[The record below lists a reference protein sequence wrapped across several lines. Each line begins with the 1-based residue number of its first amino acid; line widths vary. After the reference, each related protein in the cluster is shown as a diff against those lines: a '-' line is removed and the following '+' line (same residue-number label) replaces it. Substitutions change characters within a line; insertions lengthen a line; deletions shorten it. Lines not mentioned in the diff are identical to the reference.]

1 MKNKEFNKKI
11 FYIKKILLEW
21 LLIGVIGIIIYF
33 IIKDSI
39 NHNINFTIVLPI
51 IVVLILYKSKLR
63 YDSFMEYSDSMD
75 LIRKKS
81 SDKIDLNRVL
91 LNSKQAID
99 IQTQKLKSLKLFSPI
114 PIIIFSIEYFT
125 KIISINF
132 NNLFSKITN
141 LNLSFNT
148 NEWLAIGLF
157 IATIYYIHLYIIISE
172 RRKNSILIYYESKIK
187 LDELSFKQKSI

>member
-1 MKNKEFNKKI
+1 MFLG
-11 FYIKKILLEW
+11 F
-21 LLIGVIGIIIYF
+21 IGIIIYF

-39 NHNINFTIVLPI
+39 NHNVNFTIVLPVI
-51 IVVLILYKSKLR
+51 IVLMIYKSKLR
-63 YDSFMEYSDSMD
+63 YDSFIEYSDSMD
-75 LIRKKS
+75 LIHKKS
-81 SDKIDLNRVL
+81 SDKIDLNRIL

-125 KIISINF
+125 NIISINF

-157 IATIYYIHLYIIISE
+157 IATIYYVHLYIIISE
-172 RRKNSILIYYESKIK
+172 RHKNSILIYYQSKIK
-187 LDELSFKQKSI
+187 LEELSLIQKSI